1 MIRFDQRNITPM
13 LIGTSGEAFDSDEY
27 IYELKLDGVRCLVY
41 LDDSGVELRNK
52 RHLNVSATYP
62 ELASINKQ
70 VRGRCILDGELVV
83 IRDGVP
89 DFSEIQR
96 RSLMSDPFKINLAAG
111 KLPVSF
117 TAFDILFSGDE
128 DLTRLPLMERKERLK
143 KAVRKESDRLAVSR
157 YIERDGVAFYALAKS
172 QDLEGIVAKQR
183 DSIYIPGKRT
193 HDWIKIKNLLDDDF
207 VVCGWIPKDNHM
219 YSLVLGQYDSGE
231 LVYKG
236 HVTLGVSGPEFARIR
251 RLQPAAAAP
260 LDYPSGH
267 GNDQAIWLPPVLVC
281 TVRYMELLANGSM
294 RQPVFKGLRE
304 DKPAKECTVQ
314 KQP

>member
-1 MIRFDQRNITPM
+1 
-13 LIGTSGEAFDSDEY
+13 
-27 IYELKLDGVRCLVY
+27 
-41 LDDSGVELRNK
+41 
-52 RHLNVSATYP
+52 
-62 ELASINKQ
+62 
-70 VRGRCILDGELVV
+70 
-83 IRDGVP
+83 
-89 DFSEIQR
+89 
-96 RSLMSDPFKINLAAG
+96 
-111 KLPVSF
+111 
-117 TAFDILFSGDE
+117 
-128 DLTRLPLMERKERLK
+128 
-143 KAVRKESDRLAVSR
+143 
-157 YIERDGVAFYALAKS
+157 
-172 QDLEGIVAKQR
+172 
-183 DSIYIPGKRT
+183 
-193 HDWIKIKNLLDDDF
+193 
-207 VVCGWIPKDNHM
+207 M

-304 DKPAKECTVQ
+304 DGYVLINSSETPEALGLEDLKKRLPEDKPAKECTVQ